1 MMMWKVKLRLLI
13 DRITNLLPKKK
24 KAVVKPDFQHLLYAQ
39 RKTEPKKS
47 LGSHAIAFLLPVVR
61 ECGMVIWG
69 DLKWVM
75 TRRRQSSEDAWA
87 EAVERMGIGK

>member
-1 MMMWKVKLRLLI
+1 MKVKIRLML
-13 DRITNLLPKKK
+13 DKVSNLLQKKK
-24 KAVVKPDFQHLLYAQ
+24 KPAKPDFRHLLYAQ
-39 RKTEPKKS
+39 RKAEPNKS
-47 LGSHAIAFLLPVVR
+47 SAEVAIAFLLPFVR